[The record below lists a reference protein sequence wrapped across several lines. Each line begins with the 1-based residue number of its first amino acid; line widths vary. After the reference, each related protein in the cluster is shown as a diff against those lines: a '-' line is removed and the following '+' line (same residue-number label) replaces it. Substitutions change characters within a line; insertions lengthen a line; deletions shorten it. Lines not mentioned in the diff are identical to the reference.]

1 MDMQFIPVWSY
12 DNYIS
17 AQIALGRLQED
28 GIDCWLKDENTVTID
43 PILTNAV
50 GGIKLMVLN
59 NQVQEALN
67 ILNGLQAAY
76 KASLS
81 CPGCGSSNIELVSS
95 PRKPMNWISAIAT
108 FFFSSYAL
116 TVEKVYHCFDCGKEF
131 AEPVSSP
138 VTHENNPS
146 NLS

>member
-108 FFFSSYAL
+108 FFFFQLCINCRKS
-116 TVEKVYHCFDCGKEF
+116 
-131 AEPVSSP
+131 
-138 VTHENNPS
+138 
-146 NLS
+146 LSLFRLRKRICRAGIIPCYS